1 MLMDARGR
9 ARLRPLLLGQESLS
23 LVATGSVLAFTYF
36 TGEMTEFKYFSVLF
50 LPIAWAAA
58 RPGLAGAVLTVGLTQ
73 LGVIAA
79 ARFLGLSAVNVLEL
93 EVLVMVLAL
102 SGFFIGVVVDEK
114 QRLGA
119 ELQQT
124 LRLAAAGEM
133 AGALSHELHQPLTA
147 LLMYCLLYTSR
158 CV

>member
-1 MLMDARGR
+1 MPLLTMMMDARGR

-58 RPGLAGAVLTVGLTQ
+58 RQGLAGAVLTVGLTQ

-79 ARFLGLSAVNVLEL
+79 ARLLGLSALNVLEL

-124 LRLAAAGEM
+124 LRLAAAGD
-133 AGALSHELHQPLTA
+133 H
-147 LLMYCLLYTSR
+147 CR
-158 CV
+158 